1 MNIKLIAGIAVAAG
15 AAVVGLFAKKGV
27 DTLES
32 DKDNKETTDNANK
45 DNEVS
50 IELIDPIDP
59 ISEDADKE
67 ETTPDT
73 NKED

>member
-50 IELIDPIDP
+50 IELVDP
-59 ISEDADKE
+59 ISEDNDKE
-67 ETTPDT
+67 ETPEEN

>member
-32 DKDNKETTDNANK
+32 DKDSKEATPEKADK
-45 DNEVS
+45 SNEVS
-50 IELIDPIDP
+50 IELVDP
-59 ISEDADKE
+59 ISEDNDKE
-67 ETTPDT
+67 NTPEE

>member
-1 MNIKLIAGIAVAAG
+1 MNIKLIAGIAVATG

-32 DKDNKETTDNANK
+32 DKDNKEATPENADK
-45 DNEVS
+45 SNEVS
-50 IELIDPIDP
+50 IELVDP
-59 ISEDADKE
+59 ISEDDVIKE
-67 ETTPDT
+67 ETTE

>member
-15 AAVVGLFAKKGV
+15 ATVVGLFAKKGV
-27 DTLES
+27 DTLDS
-32 DKDNKETTDNANK
+32 DKENKEATDNASK

-50 IELIDPIDP
+50 IELLDS
-59 ISEDADKE
+59 ISEDTDIKE
-67 ETTPDT
+67 ETAEE

>member
-50 IELIDPIDP
+50 IELVDP
-59 ISEDADKE
+59 ISEENANEE

>member
-50 IELIDPIDP
+50 IELVEP
-59 ISEDADKE
+59 ISEDTDKE
-67 ETTPDT
+67 ETIPDT
-73 NKED
+73 SKED

>member
-32 DKDNKETTDNANK
+32 DKDNKESTDNANK

-50 IELIDPIDP
+50 IELVDTF
-59 ISEDADKE
+59 SEDTDKE
-67 ETTPDT
+67 ETPEEN

>member
-32 DKDNKETTDNANK
+32 DEDNKETTDNANK

-50 IELIDPIDP
+50 TEIVDPV
-59 ISEDADKE
+59 SEDNDKE
-67 ETTPDT
+67 ETPEEN
-73 NKED
+73 NKKD

>member
-50 IELIDPIDP
+50 IELVDPIP
-59 ISEDADKE
+59 EENDKE
-67 ETTPDT
+67 ETPEET
-73 NKED
+73 KED

>member
-50 IELIDPIDP
+50 IELVDP
-59 ISEDADKE
+59 ISEENDKE
-67 ETTPDT
+67 ETPEEN

>member
-50 IELIDPIDP
+50 IELVDP
-59 ISEDADKE
+59 ISEDNDKE

>member
-32 DKDNKETTDNANK
+32 DKDNEETTDNANK

-50 IELIDPIDP
+50 IEIVDP
-59 ISEDADKE
+59 ISEDTDKE
-67 ETTPDT
+67 ETTPEE

>member
-1 MNIKLIAGIAVAAG
+1 MNIKLIAGAAVAIG

-27 DTLES
+27 DTLDS
-32 DKDNKETTDNANK
+32 KKEEENSTNDTANK

-50 IELIDPIDP
+50 IELVDPV
-59 ISEDADKE
+59 SEDNDKE

>member
-50 IELIDPIDP
+50 IELLDP
-59 ISEDADKE
+59 ISDDTDKE
-67 ETTPDT
+67 ETTPE

>member
-32 DKDNKETTDNANK
+32 DKDNKETTPEK
-45 DNEVS
+45 VNENNVS
-50 IELIDPIDP
+50 IELVDP
-59 ISEDADKE
+59 ISEDNDKE
-67 ETTPDT
+67 ETPEEN

>member
-50 IELIDPIDP
+50 IELVDPV
-59 ISEDADKE
+59 SEDNDKE
-67 ETTPDT
+67 ETPEET
-73 NKED
+73 KED